1 MPVWPPAPSYS
12 LIIASTLALSA
23 AQPAH
28 ADEISFTDQFGREV
42 SLPGPS
48 ERLATIPIPAASM
61 AVAVNGSPDPLV
73 GMHRLSQ
80 TAIVEGILGDFFPQT
95 EDIPS
100 DIVGD
105 GFMPNVEA
113 LLSVDPDLVL
123 QWGTRGPD
131 IVQPLEAAGLTVA
144 TLRYGREEDAAEWI
158 GMMGMV
164 LGQEDRASMI
174 LDWRAEALAA
184 MQARAAGIAAEDRPR
199 TLYFLRYLSSYRVA
213 GEGTYNDFWIELGG
227 GDNVADDGFDGFNDV
242 NAEQI
247 IAWDPEVIF
256 LNGFEEALSPEDVY
270 SNPLF
275 ADLSAVQNRR
285 VYKLPIGG
293 YRWDPPNQESPLTWA
308 WVGSLLHP
316 DQSVG
321 GLRDEIAARYDMLYG
336 QTPDAGEIDGILRMD
351 MNGGSAFYDQFGG

>member
-1 MPVWPPAPSYS
+1 MPARPSS
-12 LIIASTLALSA
+12 ILPLLALGLA
-23 AQPAH
+23 CALPVQ
-28 ADEISFTDQFGREV
+28 ADDITFTDQFGRDV
-42 SLPGPS
+42 SLPSPS

-95 EDIPS
+95 EAIPS

-113 LLSVDPDLVL
+113 LLTVDPDLVL

-164 LGQEDRASMI
+164 LGQEDRSDMI
-174 LDWRAEALAA
+174 LDWRAEALEA
-184 MQARAAGIAAEDRPR
+184 MQARAAGIAEADRPR
-199 TLYFLRYLSSYRVA
+199 TLYFLRYLSSFRVA

-227 GDNVADDGFDGFNDV
+227 GDNVADDGFEGFNDV

-256 LNGFEEALSPEDVY
+256 LNGFEEELSPEDVY

-316 DQSVG
+316 DQPVD
-321 GLRDEIAARYDMLYG
+321 GLREEISARYEMLYG
-336 QTPDAGEIDGILRMD
+336 QTPNAAEIDGILRVE
-351 MNGGSAFYDQFGG
+351 MNGGSAHYDQFGG

>member
-1 MPVWPPAPSYS
+1 
-12 LIIASTLALSA
+12 
-23 AQPAH
+23 
-28 ADEISFTDQFGREV
+28 
-42 SLPGPS
+42 
-48 ERLATIPIPAASM
+48 M
-61 AVAVNGSPDPLV
+61 AVAVNGSPAPLV

-80 TAIVEGILGDFFPQT
+80 TAIVEGILGDFFPATQ
-95 EDIPS
+95 DIPS

-113 LLSVDPDLVL
+113 LLTVDPDLVL

-164 LGQEDRASMI
+164 LGQEERSTAI
-174 LDWRAEALAA
+174 LDWRAEALDA
-184 MQARAAGIAAEDRPR
+184 MQTRAAGIADEDRPR
-199 TLYFLRYLSSYRVA
+199 TLYFLRYLSSLRVA
-213 GEGTYNDFWIELGG
+213 GEGTYNDFWMELGG
-227 GDNVADDGFDGFNDV
+227 GNNVADDDFQGFNDV

-256 LNGFEEALSPEDVY
+256 LNGFEEELSPEDVY

-316 DQSVG
+316 DQPVD
-321 GLRDEIAARYDMLYG
+321 GLRDEISARYEMLYG
-336 QTPDAGEIDGILRMD
+336 QTPSAEDIDAILRVE
-351 MNGGSAFYDQFGG
+351 MNGGSAFYDQFSG

>member
-1 MPVWPPAPSYS
+1 MQTRSALALGLV
-12 LIIASTLALSA
+12 LTLAV
-23 AQPAH
+23 PAF
-28 ADEISFTDQFGREV
+28 ADQISFTDQFGRDV
-42 SLPGPS
+42 TLPGPS

-61 AVAVNGSPDPLV
+61 AVAVNGSPEPLV

-80 TAIVEGILGDFFPQT
+80 TAIVEGILGEFFPET
-95 EDIPS
+95 RDIPS

-113 LLSVDPDLVL
+113 MLTLDPDLVL

-164 LGQEDRASMI
+164 LGQEERSTAI
-174 LDWRAEALAA
+174 LDWRADALEA
-184 MQARAAGIAAEDRPR
+184 MQARAAGIADTDRPR

-213 GEGTYNDFWIELGG
+213 GEGTYNDFWMELGG
-227 GDNVADDGFDGFNDV
+227 GDNVAHEEFQGFNDV
-242 NAEQI
+242 NAEQV

-316 DQSVG
+316 DLPVE
-321 GLRDEIAARYDMLYG
+321 GLRDQISARYEMLYG
-336 QTPDAGEIDGILRMD
+336 QTPDADDIDDILRVG
-351 MNGGSAFYDQFGG
+351 MNGDSAHYAQFLR

>member
-1 MPVWPPAPSYS
+1 MTVRFAC
-12 LIIASTLALSA
+12 LCAGFGLALSVVPA
-23 AQPAH
+23 AQS
-28 ADEISFTDQFGREV
+28 DEITFVDQFGRDV
-42 SLPGPS
+42 ALTGPT

-61 AVAVNGSPDPLV
+61 AVAVNGSPGPLV

-80 TAIVEGILGDFFPQT
+80 TAIVEGILGDFFPET
-95 EDIPS
+95 RDIPS

-113 LLSVDPDLVL
+113 LLVLDPDLVL

-158 GMMGMV
+158 AMMGMV
-164 LGQEDRASMI
+164 LGQDDRSDMI
-174 LDWRAEALAA
+174 LGWRAEALAQ
-184 MQARAAGIAAEDRPR
+184 MQDRAAGIADEDRPR
-199 TLYFLRYLSSYRVA
+199 TLYFLRYLSSFRVA

-242 NAEQI
+242 NPEQI

-256 LNGFEEALSPEDVY
+256 LNGFEEDLTPEDVY

-275 ADLSAVQNRR
+275 ADVAAVRDRR

-316 DQSVG
+316 DQPVP
-321 GLRDEIAARYDMLYG
+321 GLRDQIAVRYEMLYG
-336 QTPDAGEIDGILRMD
+336 EVPDEDDIDAILRVD
-351 MNGGSAFYDQFGG
+351 MNGGGAFYDQFLR

>member
-1 MPVWPPAPSYS
+1 MQ
-12 LIIASTLALSA
+12 IRSTLALGLALTLA
-23 AQPAH
+23 APAF
-28 ADEISFTDQFGREV
+28 ADEISFTDQFGRDV
-42 SLPGPS
+42 TLPGPS

-61 AVAVNGSPDPLV
+61 AVAVNGSPEPLV

-80 TAIVEGILGDFFPQT
+80 TAIVEGILGEFFPET
-95 EDIPS
+95 RDIPS

-105 GFMPNVEA
+105 GFTSNVEA
-113 LLSVDPDLVL
+113 MLTLDPDLVL

-164 LGQEDRASMI
+164 LGQEERSTAI
-174 LDWRAEALAA
+174 LDWRADALEA
-184 MQARAAGIAAEDRPR
+184 MQARAAGIADTDRPR

-213 GEGTYNDFWIELGG
+213 GEGTYNDFWMELGG
-227 GDNVADDGFDGFNDV
+227 GDNVADEEFQGFNDV
-242 NAEQI
+242 NAEQV

-316 DQSVG
+316 DLPVE
-321 GLRDEIAARYDMLYG
+321 GLRDQISARYEMLYG
-336 QTPDAGEIDGILRMD
+336 QTPDADDIDDILRVS
-351 MNGGSAFYDQFGG
+351 MNGDSAYYEQFLR

>member
-1 MPVWPPAPSYS
+1 MLPRTAWLPISVFVIGVSCGASLSADDISFVDQFDREVRLPAPS
-12 LIIASTLALSA
+12 
-23 AQPAH
+23 Q
-28 ADEISFTDQFGREV
+28 
-42 SLPGPS
+42 
-48 ERLATIPIPAASM
+48 RLATIPIPAASM
-61 AVAVNGSPDPLV
+61 AVAVDGSAERLV
-73 GMHRLSQ
+73 AMHRLSK
-80 TAIVEGILGDFFPQT
+80 TAIIEGILGDFFPGT
-95 EDIPS
+95 RDIPS

-113 LLSVDPDLVL
+113 LLTVDPDLVL

-131 IVQPLEAAGLTVA
+131 IVQPIEAAGLTVA

-164 LGQEDRASMI
+164 LGQKERSDAI
-174 LDWRAEALAA
+174 LGWRAEALAA
-184 MQARAAGIAAEDRPR
+184 MQARADAIAEADRPR

-227 GDNVADDGFDGFNDV
+227 GDNVADEGFQGFNDV
-242 NAEQI
+242 NAEQV
-247 IAWDPEVIF
+247 IAWNPEVIF
-256 LNGFEEALSPEDVY
+256 LNGFEEELSPDDVY

-275 ADLSAVQNRR
+275 ADLPAVQNRR

-316 DQSVG
+316 DQPVE
-321 GLRDEIAARYDMLYG
+321 GLRGEIADRYGMLYG
-336 QTPDAGEIDGILRMD
+336 QTPDAEAIDAILRMG
-351 MNGGSAFYDQFGG
+351 MNGNSAHYEQFGR

>member
-1 MPVWPPAPSYS
+1 
-12 LIIASTLALSA
+12 
-23 AQPAH
+23 
-28 ADEISFTDQFGREV
+28 
-42 SLPGPS
+42 
-48 ERLATIPIPAASM
+48 
-61 AVAVNGSPDPLV
+61 
-73 GMHRLSQ
+73 
-80 TAIVEGILGDFFPQT
+80 
-95 EDIPS
+95 
-100 DIVGD
+100 
-105 GFMPNVEA
+105 MPNVEA
-113 LLSVDPDLVL
+113 MLTLDPDLVL

-164 LGQEDRASMI
+164 LGQEERSTAI
-174 LDWRAEALAA
+174 LDWRADALEA
-184 MQARAAGIAAEDRPR
+184 MQARAAGIADTDRPR

-213 GEGTYNDFWIELGG
+213 GEGTYNDFWMELGG
-227 GDNVADDGFDGFNDV
+227 GDNVAHEEFQGFNDV
-242 NAEQI
+242 NAEQV

-316 DQSVG
+316 DLPVE
-321 GLRDEIAARYDMLYG
+321 GLRDQISARYEMLYG
-336 QTPDAGEIDGILRMD
+336 QTPDADDIDDILRVG
-351 MNGGSAFYDQFGG
+351 MNGDSAHYAQFLR